1 VLTDVAVRR
10 RALVLE
16 AENIGLCTDNAR
28 LTAENRRLGAEC
40 RRLNQEVR
48 RLTARVTEL
57 ESTVEKLRRAAKR
70 QAAPHSKGTHV
81 EHPKRS
87 GRPPGEG
94 YGTKAYRRV
103 PDHIDETVE
112 VPCPAHCDC
121 GGEVEVDGIV
131 EQWVQD
137 IPPVAVRTLL
147 VRIHKGRCRRC
158 GKAVRGR
165 HPDQTSEAAGAAA
178 SMIGPHAT
186 ALAVDL
192 KKEMGV
198 SERKICRLFAH
209 FGLAITPGGVA
220 QAIARA
226 ARAAT
231 PTYQALVLAVRRAE
245 VVTADESGW
254 RVHGESAWLWV
265 FVGQAILQDGT
276 VVRFV
281 VYLVAK
287 GRGFPEASAVL
298 GAGYPGVI
306 ERDGWAP
313 YRKFVKATHQTCT
326 AHLLRRCVG
335 MIEDAKGGDATV
347 PQALKAI
354 LKDSLA
360 LRAARDAGKVANGAM
375 ATGIVDLRR
384 RVDDLLDSEVT
395 HAGNARLLKHLGK
408 ESEHL
413 FTFLERPDVEATN
426 WKGEQAIRPAVVNRK
441 SWGGNFT
448 WAGADTQ
455 EVLSSVLATA
465 RLQGRDPISVLVP
478 LLTSPTP
485 RLADLILPGVGEG
498 EWRQVPQP
506 AVLARP
512 ARAP

>member
-1 VLTDVAVRR
+1 MLTDVAVRR
-10 RALVLE
+10 RALALE
-16 AENIGLCTDNAR
+16 AENIGLGTDNAR
-28 LTAENRRLGAEC
+28 LKAENRRLDAEC
-40 RRLNQEVR
+40 RRLGSENT
-48 RLTARVTEL
+48 RLSARVTEL
-57 ESTVEKLRRAAKR
+57 ESTVETLRRASKR

-87 GRPPGEG
+87 GRRPGEG
-94 YGTKAYRRV
+94 YGTKAHRRV
-103 PDHIDETVE
+103 PDHADETVE
-112 VPCPAHCDC
+112 VPYPAFCDC
-121 GGEVEVDGIV
+121 GGEVEPDGVV
-131 EQWVQD
+131 EQWIQD
-137 IPPVAVRTLL
+137 IPAAALHTRAL
-147 VRIHKGRCRRC
+147 RIHKGRCRRC

-178 SMIGPHAT
+178 SMIGPHAV

-226 ARAAT
+226 GRAAT
-231 PTYQALVLAVRRAE
+231 PTYQALVLAVRRAQ

-254 RVHGESAWLWV
+254 RVHGDSAWLWA
-265 FVGQAILQDGT
+265 FVGQTVLADGT
-276 VVRFV
+276 VVRLV

-298 GAGYPGVI
+298 GAGYAGVI
-306 ERDGWAP
+306 ERDGWAS
-313 YRKFVKATHQTCT
+313 YRKFVNASHQTCA
-326 AHLLRRCVG
+326 AHLLRRCTG
-335 MIEDAKGGDATV
+335 MIEDADGDDAEV
-347 PQALKAI
+347 PQALKDI

-360 LRAARDAGKVANGAM
+360 LRAARDAGEKDAQSVTKGV
-375 ATGIVDLRR
+375 TVLRR
-384 RVDDLLDSEVT
+384 RVDDLLDTDVT
-395 HAGNARLLKHLGK
+395 TEANARLLKHLGK
-408 ESEHL
+408 ESANL

-478 LLTSPTP
+478 VLTSPTP
-485 RLADLILPGVGEG
+485 RLADLTLPGVGNG
-498 EWRQVPQP
+498 EWRQIPEP
-506 AVLARP
+506 ASFVRP